1 MLDVSPVPTDLG
13 RVRFV
18 ATDMDHSLLLEDGS
32 LPEGLPER
40 VEALASAG
48 VDFAIA
54 SGRPLY
60 SIRDFLGDLAPKI
73 TMIGD
78 NGGVIVHR
86 GELLFQADL
95 PVPEYRRMV
104 RITNE
109 LGGVASVCAL
119 DACYFEHNGE
129 PFDDFFG
136 QFYTRRHY
144 LDDLTT
150 LDLPADKFTVYYP
163 GNDSHEKA
171 APYIERIGE
180 GYSAAVTDKM
190 WLDVAPLGVSKGAA
204 MRRVSETLGIPVEDM
219 AAFGDER
226 NDTDMLETVGFGY
239 LMANAADYMLPY
251 ADYIAPSNEERG
263 VLQVIDQIV
272 AARR

>member
-1 MLDVSPVPTDLG
+1 MLEASPTPDGLG
-13 RVRFV
+13 RVRLV

-40 VEALASAG
+40 VEALASVG

-60 SIRDFLGDLAPKI
+60 TIRDFLGDLAPQVTI
-73 TMIGD
+73 IGD

-86 GELLFQADL
+86 GELLFQANL
-95 PVPEYRRMV
+95 PVEEYRRMV

-129 PFDDFFG
+129 LYDDFFG

-144 LDDLTT
+144 LDDLTA

-163 GNDSHEKA
+163 GYDSHEKA
-171 APYIERIGE
+171 APYIERIGG

-204 MRRVSETLGIPVEDM
+204 MRRVSETLGIPVEDI

-272 AARR
+272 TAHR